1 MVTRESLYCVIKFW
15 IIPPFYFSKWRGS
28 KLKMGQLQKA
38 FCFYHACIQLTPMFL
53 CLEFFIEAVAF
64 SNGPELLL
72 LSFIFFLY
80 AFTAC
85 WCVAWRRFL
94 STSCLMLLLGRER
107 ICIADILEYV

>member
-1 MVTRESLYCVIKFW
+1 
-15 IIPPFYFSKWRGS
+15 
-28 KLKMGQLQKA
+28 
-38 FCFYHACIQLTPMFL
+38 MFGV
-53 CLEFFIEAVAF
+53 IEAIAI
-64 SNGPELLL
+64 SQGPELL

-85 WCVAWRRFL
+85 WCVAWRRLL